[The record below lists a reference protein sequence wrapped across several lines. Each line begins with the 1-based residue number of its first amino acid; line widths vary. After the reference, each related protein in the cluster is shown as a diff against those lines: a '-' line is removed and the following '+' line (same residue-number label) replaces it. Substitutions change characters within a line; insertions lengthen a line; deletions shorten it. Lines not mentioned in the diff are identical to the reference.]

1 MIVNNGSFPVGV
13 RTRSSVDLAGVAP
26 KFGTTDYV
34 PMFVDGMYRF
44 ADSSDAT
51 QDIVDAGGLVDY
63 GGSQIICI
71 KEVRAHAGPGSKV
84 TVEICDRDGTN
95 PIMIVG
101 PLVDADDTVYAFG
114 ASAYILLTSQVVTI
128 TTTGMSSDG
137 CIDIYTVI
145 GEK

>member
-1 MIVNNGSFPVGV
+1 MIVNNGDFPVGV
-13 RTRSSVDLAGVAP
+13 RTRSSKDLAGVVP
-26 KFGTTDYV
+26 KFGTTVYV

-44 ADSSDAT
+44 ADAT
-51 QDIVDAGGLVDY
+51 NSAADIVDAGGLVDY
-63 GGSQIICI
+63 GGTQIICI
-71 KEVRAHAGPGSKV
+71 KEVRAHAGTGSKV

-95 PIMIVG
+95 PVTIVG
-101 PLVDADDTVYAFG
+101 PLVDADDVVYAFG
-114 ASAYILLTSQVVTI
+114 ASAYILLTSQVVKI